1 MCTERKAEI
10 RAILKEC
17 GATFAIAFSANRDL
31 NLVNLS
37 RKYVAN
43 GSKETLSTFTE
54 DARVVGV
61 QIARSA
67 EVDELMKVN
76 GVDAKTINHVEW
88 VAYAKTGDND
98 IIDRIKTLIQEEG
111 RKNARR
117 AELVELMKVNGV
129 DVTKTVAQSEMEA
142 YATKCS

>member
-1 MCTERKAEI
+1 VHRTKGGDPSHPEGMGCH
-10 RAILKEC
+10 
-17 GATFAIAFSANRDL
+17 FAIAFSANRDL